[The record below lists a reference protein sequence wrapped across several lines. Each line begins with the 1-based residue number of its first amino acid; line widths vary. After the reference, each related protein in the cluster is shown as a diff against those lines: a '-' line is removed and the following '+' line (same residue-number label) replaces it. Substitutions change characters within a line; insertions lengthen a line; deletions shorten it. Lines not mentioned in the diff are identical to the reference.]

1 MSHRRSGERRAAGAS
16 RSAALLAAPLA
27 CALALTATL
36 ALAPVGSLEAQAAG
50 STSDSVVDA
59 SGLTP
64 EELDA
69 MTARV
74 ASQLRCTVCRNQSVL
89 ESSADLSREMQAEIR
104 RRLASG
110 DSPEEVRDYFVDRY
124 GEWILLRPRAEG
136 LNLLVYIL
144 PAAGLLLGAL
154 LVWRLL
160 LTWSAAP
167 AAEGEGASDDA
178 REAPGEAGF
187 EGDLDPDEESRLEA
201 ALREDARGKGP

>member
-1 MSHRRSGERRAAGAS
+1 MTS
-16 RSAALLAAPLA
+16 LA
-27 CALALTATL
+27 CALALTATFTL
-36 ALAPVGSLEAQAAG
+36 IPVGPLEAQAAG
-50 STSDSVVDA
+50 ASSDSVVGA
-59 SGLTP
+59 SGMTP

-74 ASQLRCTVCRNQSVL
+74 ADQLRCTVCRNQSVL

-110 DSPEEVRDYFVDRY
+110 DSPEEVRAYFVDRY
-124 GEWILLRPRAEG
+124 GEWILLQPRAEG

-144 PAAGLLLGAL
+144 PAVGLLLGAL

-167 AAEGEGASDDA
+167 AAEGNGAGGDA
-178 REAPGEAGF
+178 REPRGEVGF
-187 EGDLDPDEESRLEA
+187 EEDLDPDEEARLEA
-201 ALREDARGKGP
+201 ALREDARGEGP

>member
-1 MSHRRSGERRAAGAS
+1 V
-16 RSAALLAAPLA
+16 LI
-27 CALALTATL
+27 LTA
-36 ALAPVGSLEAQAAG
+36 AFAPTPVEPLEAQAAG
-50 STSDSVVDA
+50 ATPDSVVDA
-59 SGLTP
+59 SGMTP

-74 ASQLRCTVCRNQSVL
+74 ADQLRCTVCRNQSVL

-110 DSPEEVRDYFVDRY
+110 DSPEEVKAYFVDRY
-124 GEWILLRPRAEG
+124 GEWILLRPRPEG

-160 LTWSAAP
+160 LTWSTAP
-167 AAEGEGASDDA
+167 ATEGDGATGGA
-178 REAPGEAGF
+178 REARGEVGF
-187 EGDLDPDEESRLEA
+187 EGDLDPDEEARLEA
-201 ALREDARGKGP
+201 ALREDARGEGP

>member
-1 MSHRRSGERRAAGAS
+1 M
-16 RSAALLAAPLA
+16 
-27 CALALTATL
+27 L
-36 ALAPVGSLEAQAAG
+36 ALAAAFALIQVGPLEAQAVGA
-50 STSDSVVDA
+50 TSDSVVGA
-59 SGLTP
+59 SGMTP

-74 ASQLRCTVCRNQSVL
+74 ADQLRCTVCRNQSVL

-110 DSPEEVRDYFVDRY
+110 DSPEEVRAYFVDRY
-124 GEWILLRPRAEG
+124 GEWILLQPRAEG
-136 LNLLVYIL
+136 LNLLVYVL

-167 AAEGEGASDDA
+167 AADGDRAPDDA
-178 REAPGEAGF
+178 PEARGEVGF
-187 EGDLDPDEESRLEA
+187 DGDLDPEEEARLEA
-201 ALREDARGKGP
+201 LLREDARGEGS